1 LPSFRLSE
9 LTRGQMLDRYELIY
23 AVAQGGM
30 ATVWLARLKGKHGF
44 EKQVALKTILP
55 SFAEDARFR
64 RMLLDEARIA
74 SRIEHV
80 NVAQTLDLGE
90 HDGHLYL
97 VMEWVEGDSLS
108 KLSRAVERAGSTLPL
123 PILLR
128 VVVEACAG
136 LHAAHELCDDQGER
150 LGVVHRDVSPQNIL
164 VSVKGQTK
172 LIDFGIAKA
181 QAAPSEETRAGILKG
196 KLYYMPPEQALRRPV
211 DRRADVWAI
220 GAVLYR
226 LLSGRTPYESASP
239 VTSLKLLTTRS
250 SPPPLP
256 ASIDRELSA
265 LVLRALSPEPAERPS
280 TALELQAAL
289 EQLAPA
295 LGGLATSQE
304 LASFVTTH
312 LGQPLQERRDKISN
326 ALRAS
331 DEAPTSLRAF
341 SSKAALA
348 SSARSEADTTPDRL
362 VPLVAVDAE
371 AFSPSV
377 SSSALTLQ
385 MGSRPPA
392 SARSS
397 KWPLIGAGLA
407 LVLLGAWGFL
417 GRAEPPVAPAHRAP
431 PPPSPTILAA
441 PTQALAEP
449 SPPVVTPA
457 ALPAEPASEAHEL
470 PAPVLPSALPLSVPS
485 PARASSKAPL
495 KRTAKLA
502 SNQPVAKAS
511 SPKHK
516 VIDDGF

>member
-1 LPSFRLSE
+1 
-9 LTRGQMLDRYELIY
+9 
-23 AVAQGGM
+23 M

-44 EKQVALKTILP
+44 EKQVAIKTILP
-55 SFAEDARFR
+55 SLAEDTRFR

-108 KLSRAVERAGSTLPL
+108 KLSRAAERAGSSLPL

-128 VVVEACAG
+128 VMVEACAG
-136 LHAAHELCDDQGER
+136 LHAAHELVGEQGER

-211 DRRADVWAI
+211 DRRADVWAV

-226 LLSGRTPYESASP
+226 MLSGRTPYESASP

-250 SPPPLP
+250 APPPLP
-256 ASIDRELSA
+256 PAIDPELSA
-265 LVLRALSPEPAERPS
+265 LVLRALSPDPAERPS
-280 TALELQAAL
+280 TALELQTAL

-304 LASFVTTH
+304 LGSFVTAH
-312 LGQPLQERRDKISN
+312 LGHSLQERRDKISS

-331 DEAPTSLRAF
+331 DEAPTSVRSLSA
-341 SSKAALA
+341 KTVAAP
-348 SSARSEADTTPDRL
+348 SARSDAETTPDRR
-362 VPLVAVDAE
+362 VPVATVVTDD
-371 AFSPSV
+371 FSPSV

-385 MGSRPPA
+385 MASRPPA
-392 SARSS
+392 PPRSG
-397 KWPLIGAGLA
+397 KWPLVGAGFALA
-407 LVLLGAWGFL
+407 LLGVWGL
-417 GRAEPPVAPAHRAP
+417 AGSAPPAVVPAHRTP
-431 PPPSPTILAA
+431 SPPSPTALAA
-441 PTQALAEP
+441 PTRTVAEP

-457 ALPAEPASEAHEL
+457 ALPAEPSSEAHEL
-470 PAPVLPSALPLSVPS
+470 PPPVLPSALPLSVTP
-485 PARASSKAPL
+485 PARAPSKAPA

-502 SNQPVAKAS
+502 SNQAVAKTS
-511 SPKHK
+511 SPKRK

>member
-1 LPSFRLSE
+1 
-9 LTRGQMLDRYELIY
+9 MLDRYELVY

-44 EKQVALKTILP
+44 ERQVALKTILP
-55 SFAEDARFR
+55 SFAEDTRFR

-108 KLSRAVERAGSTLPL
+108 KLSRAVERAGRSLPL

-136 LHAAHELCDDQGER
+136 LHAAHELCDEQGER

-211 DRRADVWAI
+211 DRRTDVWAI

-250 SPPPLP
+250 PPPPLP
-256 ASIDRELSA
+256 DSIDPELSA

-304 LASFVTTH
+304 LAGFVTRH
-312 LGQPLQERRDKISN
+312 LGQPLQERRDKIGS
-326 ALRAS
+326 ALRAN
-331 DEAPTSLRAF
+331 DEAPTSVRA
-341 SSKAALA
+341 SNSKPAVAN
-348 SSARSEADTTPDRL
+348 SARSEADTIPDRRVTL
-362 VPLVAVDAE
+362 AAVDAE

-392 SARSS
+392 PPRSG
-397 KWPLIGAGLA
+397 KWPLVGSGLA
-407 LVLLGAWGFL
+407 LVMLGAWAL
-417 GRAEPPVAPAHRAP
+417 AGRAQPAVAPAHREPTPPAPTTLAAP
-431 PPPSPTILAA
+431 PPTV
-441 PTQALAEP
+441 AEP

-457 ALPAEPASEAHEL
+457 ALPAEPSSEAHEL
-470 PAPVLPSALPLSVPS
+470 PAPVLPSALPLSLPS
-485 PARASSKAPL
+485 LVRAPSNSPP

-502 SNQPVAKAS
+502 SNQPVAKSS
-511 SPKHK
+511 SPKRK

>member
-1 LPSFRLSE
+1 
-9 LTRGQMLDRYELIY
+9 MLDRYELVY

-44 EKQVALKTILP
+44 ERQVALKTILP
-55 SFAEDARFR
+55 SFAEDTRFR

-136 LHAAHELCDDQGER
+136 LHAAHELCDEQGER

-211 DRRADVWAI
+211 DRRTDVWAI

-250 SPPPLP
+250 PPPPLP
-256 ASIDRELSA
+256 DSIDPKLSA
-265 LVLRALSPEPAERPS
+265 LVLRALSPEPAQRPS

-289 EQLAPA
+289 EQLAPG

-304 LASFVTTH
+304 LAGFVTTH
-312 LGQPLQERRDKISN
+312 LGQPLQERRDKISS

-331 DEAPTSLRAF
+331 DEAPTSVRA
-341 SSKAALA
+341 SNSKPAAA
-348 SSARSEADTTPDRL
+348 SSARSEADTTPDRR
-362 VPLVAVDAE
+362 VTRAAVDAE

-385 MGSRPPA
+385 MASRPPA
-392 SARSS
+392 APRSG
-397 KWPLIGAGLA
+397 KWPLVGSGLA
-407 LVLLGAWGFL
+407 LVMLGAWVL
-417 GRAEPPVAPAHRAP
+417 AGRVQPAVAPAHRAP
-431 PPPSPTILAA
+431 TLPAPTTLAA
-441 PTQALAEP
+441 PTPTIAEP

-457 ALPAEPASEAHEL
+457 ALPAEPSSEAHEL
-470 PAPVLPSALPLSVPS
+470 PAPVLPSALPLSLPS
-485 PARASSKAPL
+485 LVRAPSKSPP

-502 SNQPVAKAS
+502 SNQPVAKSS
-511 SPKHK
+511 SPKRK